1 MACWEWSIPSG
12 SQLLSE
18 SFCATIYAGSG
29 RIFSI
34 HHHYQKWHT
43 VCRCSCS
50 LYFQCESAVSILRI
64 PVMGWE
70 IHFKTRIR
78 VSLFI
83 LLGIFSA
90 VNLIFAVNVQEI
102 KHPSKK
108 CSCSRCCNSCWWF
121 SFTQGV
127 AIYRIMFVLR
137 CIKDWDQSMST

>member
-1 MACWEWSIPSG
+1 MTCSEWNIPSG
-12 SQLLSE
+12 SQVLSE
-18 SFCATIYAGSG
+18 SFCATMYAGSG
-29 RIFSI
+29 RISSI
-34 HHHYQKWHT
+34 HHHYKKWHT

-50 LYFQCESAVSILRI
+50 LYFRCESAVSILRI
-64 PVMGWE
+64 PEMGWE

-108 CSCSRCCNSCWWF
+108 WSSYCRCCNSYWWF

-127 AIYRIMFVLR
+127 AIWNYVCKRNY
-137 CIKDWDQSMST
+137 